1 MKWKGV
7 KERIEREREIESQ
20 YSIFHVSVRKT
31 ELLGERER
39 KPRTRGKLLE
49 ESLDCCNCSSELR

>member
-31 ELLGERER
+31 ELLGERKEN
-39 KPRTRGKLLE
+39 LE
-49 ESLDCCNCSSELR
+49 KREGVRREKNAAWFQENNLR

>member
-7 KERIEREREIESQ
+7 KERLEREREIESQ

-31 ELLGERER
+31 ELLGERREN
-39 KPRTRGKLLE
+39 LE
-49 ESLDCCNCSSELR
+49 KREGARREKNATWFQENNLR